1 MNVIEKEVFT
11 CQLRKKTGRSRFRA
25 VPTKEI
31 QGRNLNTLRSQSNNI
46 INLLVHVPRNTGLPQ
61 KIQTKHT
68 GTIN

>member
-1 MNVIEKEVFT
+1 MPIEEKNWTV
-11 CQLRKKTGRSRFRA
+11 K
-25 VPTKEI
+25 I
-31 QGRNLNTLRSQSNNI
+31 QGSSHKRNTRKEFKHPEITEQYNI